1 MARPSFRSRIG
12 RVECPERIDGSRES
26 TGKSASRFFMT
37 QVTVTLPDGSTREVA
52 AGAPVREV
60 AAAISPNLA
69 KAALAA
75 VVDGRLVDLTYPL
88 ERNAAVR
95 IVTDRSP
102 EALML
107 YRHSTAHLLAAA
119 VTNLFPGVQCGIGPA
134 TEDGFFYDFVVPRP
148 FVPEDLEAIER
159 KMKELAA
166 DDLVYERQMWPRDAA
181 RAFFAARGEPLK
193 VQLIDEK
200 TEGQAEVS
208 CYTIK
213 DKETFI
219 DFCVGPHVPSTGKL
233 KGFKLL
239 NTSNAYWKG
248 DARNQPMQRIYGTA
262 FFSDKELKAYLTQ
275 IEEAKKRDHRK
286 LGREL
291 GLFTFHPWAP
301 GAAFW
306 MDKGTT
312 LYNTLADY
320 MRGVL
325 LPNGYVEV
333 KTPII
338 FNKALWETSGH
349 WSHYRDN
356 MFQVHGSEGEE
367 MAMKAMN
374 CPGHYLLYASD
385 VHSYRELP
393 IRFHEQT
400 PLHRNELAGVLSGLT
415 RVRQFA
421 QDDGHCFVMPEQ
433 IGEEVSR
440 LLKLVRR
447 VYDDMGMTFRAK
459 LSTRPADFLG
469 ERATW
474 DHAEAQLR
482 AALDD
487 VGEPYTVDEGGGN
500 FYGPKIDF
508 DVTDAIGRKW
518 QCATIQLDYQ
528 MPERFDLKYI
538 GADNTEHRVVVI
550 HRAILGSFERF
561 IAILVEHYAG
571 AFPLWLAPVQAI
583 VLPISDRHLEYGRTV
598 RDRLKAAGLRADL
611 DERQEKI
618 GYKIREAQLHKV
630 PYMLVVGDREAAE
643 GTVSVRSRAGG
654 DQGARTIDAFVS
666 AALEEIASKGQTAA
680 ADHQASVAETAH

>member
-1 MARPSFRSRIG
+1 MSQI
-12 RVECPERIDGSRES
+12 
-26 TGKSASRFFMT
+26 
-37 QVTVTLPDGSTREVA
+37 TVTLPDGSSRSVPAGTSVKDVA
-52 AGAPVREV
+52 ES
-60 AAAISPNLA
+60 ISPRLA
-69 KAALAA
+69 QAALAGI
-75 VVDGRLVDLTYPL
+75 VDGKLVDLVYRL
-88 ERNAAVR
+88 DRDASVR
-95 IVTDRSP
+95 IVTDKSP
-102 EALML
+102 EALPL

-119 VTNLFPGVQCGIGPA
+119 VTNLFPGTQCGIGPA
-134 TEDGFFYDFVVPRP
+134 TDEGFFYDFVVQRP
-148 FVPEDLEAIER
+148 FVPEDLEAIEA
-159 KMKELAA
+159 KMRDLAA
-166 DDLVYERQMWPRDAA
+166 QDLVYERQMWPREEA
-181 RAFFAARGEPLK
+181 REFFGKRGEPLK
-193 VQLIDEK
+193 VQLIEEK
-200 TEGQAEVS
+200 TEGQSEVS

-213 DKETFI
+213 DRDTFV
-219 DFCVGPHVPSTGKL
+219 DFCVGPHVPTTGRL
-233 KGFKLL
+233 KAFKLL
-239 NTSNAYWKG
+239 STSNAYWKG
-248 DARNQPMQRIYGTA
+248 DARNQPMQRVYGTA
-262 FFSDKELKAYLTQ
+262 FFSDKELKAHLTQ

-306 MDKGTT
+306 QDKGTT
-312 LYNTLADY
+312 LYNTLANY

-349 WSHYRDN
+349 WAHYREN

-374 CPGHYLLYASD
+374 CPGHYVLYASD

-415 RVRQFA
+415 RVRQFS

-433 IGEEVSR
+433 IGDEVER

-447 VYDDMGMTFRAK
+447 VYDDLGLTFQPK
-459 LSTRPADFLG
+459 LSTRPGEYLG
-469 ERATW
+469 AKETW
-474 DHAEAQLR
+474 DQAEEKLR
-482 AALDD
+482 GALEKA
-487 VGEPYTVDEGGGN
+487 GETYTVDEGGGN

-538 GADNTEHRVVVI
+538 GADNHEHRVVVI
-550 HRAILGSFERF
+550 HRAIFGSFERF
-561 IAILVEHYAG
+561 IAILIEHYAG
-571 AFPLWLAPVQAI
+571 AFPLWLAPIQAV
-583 VLPISDRHLEYGRTV
+583 VLPIADRHLAYAQAVLGQ
-598 RDRLKAAGLRADL
+598 LKQAGIRAEV

-618 GYKIREAQLHKV
+618 NYKIREAQLQKV
-630 PYMLVVGDREAAE
+630 PYMLVVGDREADTN
-643 GTVSVRSRAGG
+643 TVSVRERAGG
-654 DQGARTIDAFVS
+654 DKGSSLVSDFVARAQ
-666 AALEEIASKGQTAA
+666 EEIASKGKLPAA
-680 ADHQASVAETAH
+680 ASAL